1 MHMFSKAFKECSIAA
16 LIALSVGFTGI
27 VFAEWVANQIGYTY
41 NPFSQ
46 VQEEQEK

>member
-1 MHMFSKAFKECSIAA
+1 MFSKSIQDSLLAA